1 MQRVCDYSHPQ
12 GKQEMEVLGPAFP
25 FTVASGLVSLS
36 WVSVSSLANSE
47 HRLGGPP
54 AQIDSDLSLCKCKSS
69 PAPALGLLVSAVGL
83 ALLLVSTLQREEIWC
98 ERVLLTGRTPP
109 ALEVIKFSFFSP
121 QLEPVGRKTTSNNFT
136 YSRTKLKCPSP
147 VS

>member
-1 MQRVCDYSHPQ
+1 MITATPKGSR
-12 GKQEMEVLGPAFP
+12 KWR

-36 WVSVSSLANSE
+36 RVSVSSLANSE
-47 HRLGGPP
+47 HRLSSPP
-54 AQIDSDLSLCKCKSS
+54 AQTDSDLSLCECKSS
-69 PAPALGLLVSAVGL
+69 PALALRLLVSALGL
-83 ALLLVSTLQREEIWC
+83 APLLVSTWQREEIWC

-109 ALEVIKFSFFSP
+109 DLEVIKVSFFCP